1 MNYGMV
7 FYILGWVLKVEAGLL
22 GLPCIVALVYREPA
36 GWWYLLGAGICFL
49 AGSLLTLKKP
59 QNKHVYMREG
69 FTVVGLAW
77 LVMSMLGCL
86 PFVFCGDIPHYID
99 ALFEM
104 VSGFT
109 TTGSSILKS
118 VENLNHCTL
127 FWRSFS
133 HWVGGMGVVVFMLAI
148 VPILGGSTMNL
159 MKAESPG
166 PVVGKLVPK
175 IRSTAGILYLIYLV
189 ITIAQ
194 IILLTAFG
202 MPLFESMCHTFGS
215 VGTGGFS
222 VKNDSYMSYS
232 PALQN
237 ITTVFMLMCGT
248 NFQFYYFLTVR
259 KFKSAFRME
268 EVRTYLLIVLASIVL
283 IVINIH
289 GYYKTLGETIRH
301 AAFQVATIITTT
313 GFATADFDKWPQ
325 FSKTILILLMIIGA
339 CAGSTGG
346 GIKVSRICI
355 LFKTIRKELG
365 VIIHPRSVKKIQ
377 MDGAPIAHETVR
389 STNVF
394 IAIYFAIFFI
404 SVLLVSVDEFDFST
418 NFTAVAAT
426 LNNIGPGLAVVGPT
440 GNFSQFSIFSK
451 LVLIFDMLAGRLELF
466 PMLLLF
472 SVRSWKKYN

>member
-7 FYILGWVLKVEAGLL
+7 FYILGWILKVEGALL
-22 GLPCIVALVYREPA
+22 GLPCLVALIYQEPA
-36 GWWYLLGAGICFL
+36 GWWYVLGAGICFL
-49 AGSLLTLKKP
+49 VGTLMTLRKP
-59 QNKHVYMREG
+59 ASRQVYMREG

-86 PFVFCGDIPHYID
+86 PFVFCGDIPNYID

-109 TTGSSILKS
+109 TTGSSILPS

-133 HWVGGMGVVVFMLAI
+133 HWVGGMGIVVFMLAI
-148 VPILGGSTMNL
+148 LPILGGSTMNL

-166 PVVGKLVPK
+166 PVVGKFVPK
-175 IRSTAGILYLIYLV
+175 IRSTAAILYGIYFV
-189 ITIAQ
+189 ITVTQ

-237 ITTVFMLMCGT
+237 ITTVFMIMCGC
-248 NFQFYYFLTVR
+248 NFQFYYFLVAK
-259 KFKSAFRME
+259 KFKAAIRME
-268 EVRTYLLIVLASIVL
+268 EVRTYLLIILASIVM
-283 IVINIH
+283 IVINIR
-289 GYYKTLGETIRH
+289 GMYPTMEETIRH
-301 AAFQVATIITTT
+301 AAFQVGTIITTT
-313 GFATADFDKWPQ
+313 GFATTDFDKWPQ
-325 FSKTILILLMIIGA
+325 FSKTILVLLMIIGA

-355 LFKTIRKELG
+355 LFKTMRKELG

-377 MDGAPIAHETVR
+377 MDGAPVAHETVR

-394 IAIYFAIFFI
+394 IAIYFAVFFI
-404 SVLLVSVDEFDFST
+404 SILLISVDEFDFAT

-440 GNFSQFSIFSK
+440 GNFGHFSYFSK
-451 LVLIFDMLAGRLELF
+451 LVLTFDMLAGRLELF

-472 SVRSWKKYN
+472 SFRSWKKYN